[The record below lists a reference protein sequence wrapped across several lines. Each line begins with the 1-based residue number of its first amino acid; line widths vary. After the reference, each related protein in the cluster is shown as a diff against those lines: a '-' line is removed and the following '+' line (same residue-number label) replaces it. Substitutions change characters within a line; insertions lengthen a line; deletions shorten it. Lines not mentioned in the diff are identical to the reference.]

1 MPIRPRTANT
11 CIRRCVSSYHR
22 SSWTAGEPSGN
33 APQLHIL
40 LASIANTRVAEGV
53 SVTTRE
59 DIRELATCMSCHMK
73 ADRPGTKAC
82 LCQDD
87 SKRRG
92 MCTIQWTHG
101 PIHVNVPSAAVCCSP
116 LLVIVLVLHVHARRL
131 VPA

>member
-22 SSWTAGEPSGN
+22 RSWTAGEPSGN

-40 LASIANTRVAEGV
+40 LASIANRRVAEGV
-53 SVTTRE
+53 SVTTRHPRASHVSRAHE
-59 DIRELATCMSCHMK
+59 SGS
-73 ADRPGTKAC
+73 PGQRSLPLPGRQQA
-82 LCQDD
+82 Q
-87 SKRRG
+87 G
-92 MCTIQWTHG
+92 HVHY
-101 PIHVNVPSAAVCCSP
+101 IHPAPPMGNVPSAAVCCSP